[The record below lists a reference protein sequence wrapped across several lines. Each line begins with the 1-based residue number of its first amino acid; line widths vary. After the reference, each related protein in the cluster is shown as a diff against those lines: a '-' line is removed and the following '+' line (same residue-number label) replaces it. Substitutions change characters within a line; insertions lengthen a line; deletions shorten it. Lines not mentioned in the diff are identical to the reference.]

1 MGRLSLRFV
10 ALGYLALILVGPLF
24 MMVWR
29 TVEDLDGAWGAISAP
44 ETIEA
49 FKLTLFVAAIAV
61 VVNTVFGIVCALV
74 IVRGNIPGRGLL
86 NAFIDLP
93 LALSPVI
100 VGFSLVVLYG
110 VNGWFGWFQNNG
122 YEILFA
128 TPSIV
133 LSTIFVTLP
142 FVARE
147 VVPTLREIGTE
158 QEQAAQTLGASGL
171 ADLLA
176 HHAPGDPVG
185 RRLRRRAHRGARDRR
200 VRGGGRGVGQHR
212 RRDADGDAQGRGR
225 LPVRVR
231 QLRTRLRHL
240 LRARGDGDH
249 HPDRDDLPPTEREQ
263 ALMSISVR
271 RVTKRFDEYVALD
284 DVSVEVATG
293 SLTALL
299 GPSGSG
305 KSTLLRII
313 AGLETADQGSVFI
326 DGKDVTGRRP
336 QERGVGFV
344 FQHYAAFKHM
354 TVYDN
359 IAFGLKIRK
368 RPKAEIAERVDQL
381 LKLVQLEGLCEALPA
396 QLSGGQRQ
404 RMGLARALAIDPAV
418 LLLDEPFGAL
428 DARVRA
434 ELRDWLRRLHDE
446 THTTTVI
453 VTHDQEEAM
462 DVADQITLMNHAR
475 IEQVGSPTELYD
487 TPATEFVM
495 SFVGRANRLGDA
507 WVRPHELKI
516 LLDPSD
522 GAIEAIVERD
532 HALRVRR
539 EGRAGD
545 RRRRAAGRAAHPR
558 TARRARGRARTDR
571 LGASSTR
578 SVCSHRR
585 EACLGLGPHS
595 ARRRRPRA
603 LDEVCERR
611 PLEHVAHRAAKLE
624 PGLTERRGRAGVGE
638 ILRPLPA
645 DACDRPLDGSD
656 HIGDRDLRR
665 WAPKRVAAFDATL
678 ARHELRVAKLE
689 EDVLEELLRDGLRG
703 RDALALD
710 EPVRGGEL
718 EHGPERVIDLGGDPH
733 GASVTRPRRRSGV
746 AGERLEAVDQTGE
759 CRERLGHR
767 FGRCEVHPG
776 LGKRLERIA
785 GAARA
790 KEGEVALRGHGV
802 ALEDTSASACA
813 PEMPVAY
820 WKT

>member
-10 ALGYLALILVGPLF
+10 ALGYLALILVGPLL

-29 TVEDLDGAWGAISAP
+29 TAEDLDGAWGAISAP
-44 ETIEA
+44 ETIDA

-61 VVNTVFGIVCALV
+61 VVNTVFGVVCALV

-133 LSTIFVTLP
+133 LATIFVTLP

-158 QEQAAQTLGASGL
+158 QEQAAQTLGASGWQAFWRITL
-171 ADLLA
+171 PAIRWAVVYGVVLTA
-176 HHAPGDPVG
+176 ARAIGEYGAVAVVSGNIVG
-185 RRLRRRAHRGARDRR
+185 ETQTATLKVED
-200 VRGGGRGVGQHR
+200 VV
-212 RRDADGDAQGRGR
+212 
-225 LPVRVR
+225 PVRVR
-231 QLRTRLRHL
+231 QLRARLRHL
-240 LRARGDGDH
+240 LRARDDGDH

-271 RVTKRFDEYVALD
+271 RITKRFDEYIALD

-326 DGKDVTGRRP
+326 DGKNVTGRRP

-381 LKLVQLEGLCEALPA
+381 LKLVQLEGLAKRYPS

-434 ELRDWLRRLHDE
+434 ELREWLRRLHDE

-462 DVADQITLMNHAR
+462 DVADQIAVMNHAR
-475 IEQVGSPTELYD
+475 IEQIGSPTRALRHAGDRVRDELRRPGE
-487 TPATEFVM
+487 PARRRTG
-495 SFVGRANRLGDA
+495 SPPRAQDPAPPLRRGDRGDRRA
-507 WVRPHELKI
+507 R
-516 LLDPSD
+516 
-522 GAIEAIVERD
+522 

-539 EGRAGD
+539 
-545 RRRRAAGRAAHPR
+545 
-558 TARRARGRARTDR
+558 
-571 LGASSTR
+571 
-578 SVCSHRR
+578 
-585 EACLGLGPHS
+585 
-595 ARRRRPRA
+595 
-603 LDEVCERR
+603 
-611 PLEHVAHRAAKLE
+611 
-624 PGLTERRGRAGVGE
+624 
-638 ILRPLPA
+638 
-645 DACDRPLDGSD
+645 DGSSW
-656 HIGDRDLRR
+656 RQ
-665 WAPKRVAAFDATL
+665 AT
-678 ARHELRVAKLE
+678 
-689 EDVLEELLRDGLRG
+689 
-703 RDALALD
+703 
-710 EPVRGGEL
+710 
-718 EHGPERVIDLGGDPH
+718 
-733 GASVTRPRRRSGV
+733 ASRFSVQLTR
-746 AGERLEAVDQTGE
+746 ERLELLELERGQIVWVCAG
-759 CRERLGHR
+759 RERI
-767 FGRCEVHPG
+767 F
-776 LGKRLERIA
+776 A
-785 GAARA
+785 
-790 KEGEVALRGHGV
+790 
-802 ALEDTSASACA
+802 
-813 PEMPVAY
+813 
-820 WKT
+820 